1 MSLKIEFNYEGE
13 DYVLEYSRDA
23 IKYMEQKGFSLEKF
37 SDAPATMMDIAFEA
51 LFFKNHKKISMGKIK
66 EIYGKMGNKKEL
78 MNDIWNMVSDSYNEL
93 FDDSEGEGEGE
104 GKNISWK
111 TV

>member
-1 MSLKIEFNYEGE
+1 MSLKIEFNYEDK
-13 DYVLEYSRDA
+13 DYVLEYNRDA

-51 LFFKNHKKISMGKIK
+51 LFLKNHRQVSMAKIK
-66 EIYGKMGNKKEL
+66 EIYDKIGNKKEL
-78 MNDIWNMVSDSYNEL
+78 MNNIWNMVSDSYNEL
-93 FDDSEGEGEGE
+93 FDDKEAEEGD